1 MFTRLRHSRRHPLA
15 RGDGRGR
22 NRRTGG
28 RHRHQFMRTT
38 RRQRWFTRASRH
50 PGRLRRHRP
59 RRGVWPL
66 RRTWHRVRRVRR
78 RLDGRLQR
86 LGRWQT
92 HRAAIERRIDLG
104 QIPGDAFEA
113 FGQITACPGDVSQR
127 TATTPESAK
136 PTGRSPAGALYR
148 ASSVRR
154 GLGATCG
161 CPAGF
166 GRTTG
171 LSSSG
176 NN

>member
-1 MFTRLRHSRRHPLA
+1 
-15 RGDGRGR
+15 
-22 NRRTGG
+22 
-28 RHRHQFMRTT
+28 MRTT
-38 RRQRWFTRASRH
+38 RRQRWFMRATRR
-50 PGRLRRHRP
+50 PRWLRRHRP
-59 RRGVWPL
+59 WRGVWPL
-66 RRTWHRVRRVRR
+66 RRTRRRVRRVRR

-86 LGRWQT
+86 LGRWQI
-92 HRAAIERRIDLG
+92 HRAATERRIDLG

-127 TATTPESAK
+127 TATTRESAK

-148 ASSVRR
+148 ASGVRR

-161 CPAGF
+161 CPTGF
-166 GRTTG
+166 RRTTG

>member
-1 MFTRLRHSRRHPLA
+1 MFNRLRHSRRHALG
-15 RGDGRGR
+15 RCNGRGR
-22 NRRTGG
+22 KRRTGG
-28 RHRHQFMRTT
+28 RHGHRFMRTT
-38 RRQRWFTRASRH
+38 RRQRWFTRASR

-59 RRGVWPL
+59 WRGVWPL
-66 RRTWHRVRRVRR
+66 GRTRLRVRRVRR
-78 RLDGRLQR
+78 RLDGRLRR
-86 LGRWQT
+86 LGCWQT
-92 HRAAIERRIDLG
+92 HRAATGRRIDLG

-113 FGQITACPGDVSQR
+113 FGQITACTGDVSQR
-127 TATTPESAK
+127 AATTRESAK
-136 PTGRSPAGALYR
+136 PTGRPPAGALYR
-148 ASSVRR
+148 ASGVRR